1 MGQIP
6 GLSIQIGLGPE
17 LRGCETHII
26 YPQHPSHPRS
36 RPVAQFGTGIIKRK
50 SALTKPQKGVSPET
64 LK

>member
-50 SALTKPQKGVSPET
+50 SALTKPQKGISPET